1 MLGSIDIIRSS
12 NLMLLTC
19 DLKVLWYLKPGA
31 EAEVETRDNKVME
44 GSSKPD
50 PGPPG
55 QGRTSAMSGPRLS
68 YPLEKLHNQTDS
80 FLTAARLIRRGRT
93 EEGKNT
99 EGQCSN
105 FNCSVRQPPL
115 SKSDRNQGPKH
126 AEISLKEPR
135 SWQVYVVNSRK
146 MAEDRETSS
155 KIKAGE
161 AKQTY
166 EGAFLANRQRERLTG
181 LYSQAG
187 IVCVR
192 VSSCRTAYRQS
203 RRFKA
208 PILPVIAEI

>member
-1 MLGSIDIIRSS
+1 
-12 NLMLLTC
+12 
-19 DLKVLWYLKPGA
+19 
-31 EAEVETRDNKVME
+31 ME

-50 PGPPG
+50 PGPSGP
-55 QGRTSAMSGPRLS
+55 GRTSAMSGPRLS

-80 FLTAARLIRRGRT
+80 FLTAARLIRRGWT

-105 FNCSVRQPPL
+105 LDRSVRQPPL
-115 SKSDRNQGPKH
+115 SKLNGNQGPKH

-135 SWQVYVVNSRK
+135 SRQVLVNSRK
-146 MAEDRETSS
+146 TAEDRETSS

-166 EGAFLANRQRERLTG
+166 EGAFSANRQRQRQTG

-192 VSSCRTAYRQS
+192 ASSCRTAYRQS